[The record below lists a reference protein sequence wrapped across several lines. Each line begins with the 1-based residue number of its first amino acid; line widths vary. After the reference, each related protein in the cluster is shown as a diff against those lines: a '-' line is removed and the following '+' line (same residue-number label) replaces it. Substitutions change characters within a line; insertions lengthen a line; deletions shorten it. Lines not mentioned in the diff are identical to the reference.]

1 MKLLIADDHALFRE
15 GMRHLLAQLDDAVE
29 VIEAGSCADLLAAV
43 EAQPDIELV
52 LLDLTMPGRDGF
64 VALELLAREH
74 SRLPVVVLSASED
87 RAAMQRALDG
97 GAVGYIPKTSSAA
110 VMLHALRLVLAGGIY
125 VPPAL
130 VHPAPL
136 ACGGAAPKAA
146 DGSALT
152 PRQLEVLA
160 CVIEGKSNRAIAA
173 QLGLSRAT
181 VKAHITAAFKALRV
195 SNRAQAAAVA
205 KRLDLR
211 RRAS

>member
-1 MKLLIADDHALFRE
+1 MKLLVADDHALFRE
-15 GMRHLLAQLDDAVE
+15 GMRHLLAQLDQTVE
-29 VIEAGSCADLLAAV
+29 VIEAGSCTEVLSAV
-43 EAQPDIELV
+43 EAHPDIELV

-64 VALELLAREH
+64 VTLELLAREH

-87 RAAMQRALDG
+87 RAAMQRALDS

-130 VHPAPL
+130 VQPAPL
-136 ACGGAAPKAA
+136 TAAATVTRT
-146 DGSALT
+146 SALT

-160 CVIEGKSNRAIAA
+160 CVMEGKSNRTIAA

-181 VKAHITAAFKALRV
+181 VKAHITAAFKALGV
-195 SNRAQAAAVA
+195 SNRAQAVAVA

-211 RRAS
+211 RQAS